1 MRASMWRSGC
11 SAAFATALAAC
22 SSDGNLPLFEEDLDE
37 PGIMRGQLAAYIAD
51 YDDGTSETRYFLR
64 DAKGEER
71 RLIVSGPIDAA
82 PGTKIKVRG
91 TPRTDGIE
99 LASYQVIRE
108 TVDQGTASQSLP
120 LVDGGPTSTRILCS
134 ALVAVN
140 GGTPNTSL
148 LDVENAFHLGPTS
161 INAFHLENS
170 FRKLAIGGGSYG
182 PYPYNMTSC
191 DTAGIAS
198 TIRPMIDAA
207 SPVKCGQYAFILGPT
222 QSTCGWSGLSEMG
235 TRDAPTTDT
244 WFNDSVS
251 CIVTVQEPSHNYGL
265 QHSGTLN
272 CPGIPFPDEPATLCT
287 HNEYGDRYDA
297 MGSGCYHLNAW
308 HKLYQRWFGGCNGVS
323 TSSSGTFYLHPIETP
338 CNGVQV
344 LRVAFPGGRTRLI
357 QATTLTSY
365 YLELRTNI
373 GFDSNLPTPQVMI
386 HAGGAPVLPNQ
397 TGVAGLR
404 TWLLNVGT
412 PPTPGLVAGQSFT
425 DAATG
430 LTITAVSVD
439 ATRATIS
446 IDYAAGSGVPYCLD
460 GLNSAFA
467 PPGATSCGG
476 AGGKGGAAGS
486 GGAAGTGGTGAAG
499 RGGAGGSAGA
509 GTGGA
514 AGTGGSATGG
524 ASGAG
529 GTGGSGAGGGGAA
542 GTAGT
547 GTGGTSGSGGAAGAG
562 ASGGATGTGGAGGNA
577 GQADAGSKGG
587 ADSGAGTGGSGMDG
601 ASRGGASGAAAMG
614 GAGGSGTS
622 GSNAGGSFGRDG
634 SIAGAAGTGSG
645 GDGLTIIR
653 PDGACVCALPDGRA
667 SSNRGGTALAALVG
681 IAALRRRRRDSTTT

>member
-1 MRASMWRSGC
+1 MTRKSLWRSGC
-11 SAAFATALAAC
+11 SAAFGAALAAC
-22 SSDGNLPLFEEDLDE
+22 SSDDRNLPLFEQDLDE

-64 DAKGEER
+64 DAKGVDR
-71 RLIVSGPIDAA
+71 RLIVSGSIDAA
-82 PGTKIKVRG
+82 PGSKIKVRG
-91 TPRTDGIE
+91 TPRADGIE
-99 LASYQVIRE
+99 LASYEVIHE
-108 TVDQGTASQSLP
+108 AIDQGIASPSLP

-140 GGTPNTSL
+140 GGTPKTSL
-148 LDVENAFHLGPTS
+148 LDVENALHLGPTS

-170 FRKLAIGGGSYG
+170 FRKLAIGGDSYG

-198 TIRPMIDAA
+198 TLRPMIDAA
-207 SPVKCGQYAFILGPT
+207 SPVKCAQYAFILGPD
-222 QSTCGWSGLSEMG
+222 QSICGWSGLSEMG

-251 CIVTVQEPSHNYGL
+251 CIVTVQEPGHNYGL
-265 QHSGTLN
+265 QHSASLN
-272 CPGIPFPDEPATLCT
+272 CPGTPFPDDPSTSCT

-308 HKLYQRWFGGCNGVS
+308 HKLYQRWFGGCNAVS

-338 CNGVQV
+338 CDGVQM
-344 LRVAFPGGRTRLI
+344 LRVAFPGGKTRPF
-357 QATTLTSY
+357 QGTTLTSY
-365 YLELRTNI
+365 YLELRTNV

-386 HAGGAPVLPNQ
+386 HAGGAAVLPNQ
-397 TGVAGLR
+397 AGASGLQ
-404 TWLLNVGT
+404 TWLLNAGT
-412 PPTPGLVAGQSFT
+412 SPTPGLVAGQSFT

-439 ATRATIS
+439 ATRATIN
-446 IDYAAGSGVPYCLD
+446 IDYAAGSGVPHCLD
-460 GLNSAFA
+460 GLNTAFT

-476 AGGKGGAAGS
+476 GGGTGGAAGS
-486 GGAAGTGGTGAAG
+486 GGAAGTGGTAAAG
-499 RGGAGGSAGA
+499 RAGAGGS
-509 GTGGA
+509 GG
-514 AGTGGSATGG
+514 GGTGG
-524 ASGAG
+524 ASGTG
-529 GTGGSGAGGGGAA
+529 GTGGGGTSGAGGGGAA

-547 GTGGTSGSGGAAGAG
+547 GTGGTSGSAGAAGAG
-562 ASGGATGTGGAGGNA
+562 ASGGAPGTGGAGGSA
-577 GQADAGSKGG
+577 GQTDAGSKGG

-601 ASRGGASGAAAMG
+601 ASRGGASGAAGRG

-622 GSNAGGSFGRDG
+622 GSNAGGSFERDG

-645 GDGLTIIR
+645 GDGLTITR
-653 PDGACVCALPDGRA
+653 PDGACVCTLPDGRE
-667 SSNRGGTALAALVG
+667 SSSRGGTALAALVG
-681 IAALRRRRRDSTTT
+681 IAALRRRRRERVR